1 MSTESANVADIR
13 LADIDFYA
21 NGTPHWA
28 FRQLRHEAPVSWQE
42 GFGFPGHWAIVKHE
56 DAVRISKDPET
67 FSSEQGITV
76 ESLESFGDS
85 ELISRGTNM
94 MVYIDPPRHNRIRAL
109 VNRDF
114 TPRRIA
120 QYENFLRGVVGEL
133 LDSVAER
140 TDCDFIADIAA
151 PLPMFVICELLG
163 VPREDRQYLIGLF
176 NRFFGVDDP
185 EFQEPG
191 LTVEENAKKVYD
203 EVNDYL
209 EKNLLRQK
217 RQLAAGD
224 IGTMLAGAEIDG
236 DRLND
241 DEIVAFYHLLLGAGS
256 ETTRT
261 AASGGLQALFE
272 YPDQLDLLRADPSLI
287 PSAVEEILR
296 WVSPILGFGRVATKD
311 TEVRGQAIA
320 AGDKI
325 HMWYVSANRDEDVFT
340 DSESFDVT
348 RSPNPHLSFGVGT
361 HFCLGSSLARLEL
374 KVLFELLLDR
384 FSTIE
389 SGGDVEY
396 LRTLLTPGIKHMPVR
411 LGAA

>member
-1 MSTESANVADIR
+1 MSAKAANVADIR

-21 NGTPHWA
+21 DGTPHWA
-28 FRQLRHEAPVSWQE
+28 FRQLREEAPISWQE
-42 GFGFPGHWAIVKHE
+42 GFGFPGHWAVVKH
-56 DAVRISKDPET
+56 DHAVQISKDPAT

-85 ELISRGTNM
+85 ELVRRGTNM

-114 TPRRIA
+114 TPRRVA
-120 QYENFLRGVVGEL
+120 QYEDFLRGVVGEL
-133 LDSVAER
+133 FDTVTTEGES
-140 TDCDFIADIAA
+140 DFVADIAA

-163 VPREDRQYLIGLF
+163 VPRDDRQYLIGLF

-185 EFQEPG
+185 EFQEEG
-191 LTVEENAKKVYD
+191 LTVEENTAKVY
-203 EVNDYL
+203 EEINDYL

-224 IGTMLAGAEIDG
+224 IGSMLAGAEIDG
-236 DRLND
+236 DRLSD

-272 YPDQLDLLRADPSLI
+272 NPEQLDLLREDPALI

-311 TEVRGQAIA
+311 TEVHGQAIA

-325 HMWYVSANRDEDVFT
+325 HMWYVSANRDEDVFA
-340 DSESFDVT
+340 DSEVFDVR

-374 KVLFELLLDR
+374 RVLFELLLER
-384 FSTIE
+384 FAGIE
-389 SGGDVEY
+389 SAGEVEY
-396 LRTLLTPGIKHMPVR
+396 LRTLLTPGIKHMPIR
-411 LGAA
+411 LRRA